1 MGVIKKI
8 FNDFKA
14 SFLLG
19 WKIESNWTDPFLFI
33 IYSLAKPLSSAFILI
48 IMFIIITRN
57 QLPEYIPHLLIGN
70 ALHLYTANVLFGIAW
85 TVIDDREYYETL
97 KYVYISPV
105 SLFLF
110 LTGRGFAKYITTTVS
125 AIIILIT
132 GSILLKVHF
141 SLIPYWYIYL
151 PIFIILGSLSLF
163 IIGYFFAG
171 VNFLISRQG
180 WFLTQSATGVF
191 LLLTGAIFPIDTLP
205 SFLGKIGIYI
215 PQTIWMDGMRMV
227 LLGSGWNEAFK
238 NLSINQMTSL
248 LALENFVYFVI
259 IFLFFN
265 FSLKIARTRGLIDQ
279 RSMG

>member
-8 FNDFKA
+8 LNDFKA

-48 IMFIIITRN
+48 IMFVIITRN

-151 PIFIILGSLSLF
+151 PIFMILGTLSLF

-215 PQTIWMDGMRMV
+215 PQTIWMDGMRMI

>member
-57 QLPEYIPHLLIGN
+57 QLPEYIPHLIIGN

-97 KYVYISPV
+97 KYIYISPV

-215 PQTIWMDGMRMV
+215 PQTIWMDGMRMI

-238 NLSINQMTSL
+238 NLSIDQMTSL

>member
-1 MGVIKKI
+1 MGIIRKI

-48 IMFIIITRN
+48 IMFVIITRN

-97 KYVYISPV
+97 KYVYISPI

-132 GSILLKVHF
+132 GSLLLKVNF
-141 SLIPYWYIYL
+141 SLIPFWYIYL
-151 PIFIILGSLSLF
+151 PIFIILGTLSLF

-205 SFLGKIGIYI
+205 SFLSKIGIFI
-215 PQTIWMDGMRMV
+215 PQTIWMDGMRII

-238 NLSINQMTSL
+238 NFTINQMTSL
-248 LALENFVYFVI
+248 LALENFVYFLV

>member
-132 GSILLKVHF
+132 GSLLLKVHF

-215 PQTIWMDGMRMV
+215 PQTIWMDGMRV
-227 LLGSGWNEAFK
+227 ILLGSGWNEAFK
-238 NLSINQMTSL
+238 NLSINQITSI

>member
-1 MGVIKKI
+1 MGIIKKI
-8 FNDFKA
+8 INDFKA
-14 SFLLG
+14 SFSLG
-19 WKIESNWTDPFLFI
+19 WKIESNWTDPFLFV
-33 IYSLAKPLSSAFILI
+33 IYSLAKPLSSALILI
-48 IMFIIITRN
+48 IMFVIITRN
-57 QLPEYIPHLLIGN
+57 QLPEYIPHLLIGD

-85 TVIDDREYYETL
+85 TIIDDREYYETL
-97 KYVYISPV
+97 KYVYISPI

-110 LTGRGFAKYITTTVS
+110 LAGRGFAKYITTTVS

-132 GSILLKVHF
+132 GSIILKVHF
-141 SLIPYWYIYL
+141 SLIPFWYIYL
-151 PIFIILGSLSLF
+151 PIFIILGTLSLF

-205 SFLGKIGIYI
+205 SFLSKIGIFI
-215 PQTIWMDGMRMV
+215 PQTIWMDGMRMI
-227 LLGSGWNEAFK
+227 LLGSGWNEVFK
-238 NLSINQMTSL
+238 NLTIDKMMYL
-248 LALENFVYFVI
+248 LALENLIYFVVI
-259 IFLFFN
+259 LLFFN

>member
-8 FNDFKA
+8 INDFKA

-33 IYSLAKPLSSAFILI
+33 VYSLAKPLSSAFILI

-57 QLPEYIPHLLIGN
+57 QLPEYIPHLLIGD

-97 KYVYISPV
+97 KYVYITPI

-132 GSILLKVHF
+132 GSIILKVQF

-151 PIFIILGSLSLF
+151 PIFIILGTLSLF

-205 SFLGKIGIYI
+205 SFLGKIGIFI
-215 PQTIWMDGMRMV
+215 PQTIWMDGIRMI
-227 LLGSGWNEAFK
+227 LLGSGWNEVFK
-238 NLSINQMTSL
+238 NLSINDMMYL
-248 LALENFVYFVI
+248 LFVENLIYFII

>member
-132 GSILLKVHF
+132 GSLLLKVHF

-163 IIGYFFAG
+163 IIGYFLQE
-171 VNFLISRQG
+171 LI
-180 WFLTQSATGVF
+180 F
-191 LLLTGAIFPIDTLP
+191 
-205 SFLGKIGIYI
+205 
-215 PQTIWMDGMRMV
+215 
-227 LLGSGWNEAFK
+227 
-238 NLSINQMTSL
+238 
-248 LALENFVYFVI
+248 
-259 IFLFFN
+259 
-265 FSLKIARTRGLIDQ
+265 
-279 RSMG
+279 

>member
-8 FNDFKA
+8 LNDFKA

-48 IMFIIITRN
+48 IMFVIITRN

-132 GSILLKVHF
+132 GSLLLKVHF

-151 PIFIILGSLSLF
+151 PIFMILGTLSLF

-215 PQTIWMDGMRMV
+215 PQTIWMDGMRMI